1 MSSLLTNTSAMVA
14 LQTLRSINMDLD
26 KTNNHVSTGL
36 RVGTAADNAAYWSI
50 ATTLKSD
57 NSALSAVQD
66 SLGLGASTLSTTY
79 TGLDAAKSLLSDLK
93 DQLTTATGENV
104 DKSKI
109 QQSIDSIKAQL
120 AAVADGAS
128 FSGANWLATGSSTDL
143 TKSIVSSLSR
153 NSSNQLT
160 IGSIDVD
167 ISSIRLYGNGSSQL
181 GILDKTIAIAGY
193 GADSGNP
200 PTVETAAIDFAT
212 ADDTVTFNVTPTGG
226 STVLVTIDQT
236 TLANAGLSDTKIR
249 SNGDLVAVLNQALS
263 DAGVTGITASVDGTS
278 GNVAFTSASDFTIGG
293 ATDAGTD
300 TIDVTDLGL
309 SGSALTTSTTST
321 DAIAVSDIDITASG
335 VDGTT
340 IQDYLRVVDEALSQV
355 TDAAS
360 AVGAYQNRVTSQQTF
375 VKALIDA
382 NTTAV
387 GTLVDA
393 NMEEE
398 STKLKAL
405 QTQQQLAVQ
414 SLSIANSSTQN
425 ILVLFR

>member
-1 MSSLLTNTSAMVA
+1 MTSLLTNTSAMVA
-14 LQTLRSINMDLD
+14 LQTLRSINANLD
-26 KTNNHVSTGL
+26 TTSNRVSTGL
-36 RVGTAADNAAYWSI
+36 RVNTASDNTAYWSI
-50 ATTLKSD
+50 ATTIKSD
-57 NSALSAVQD
+57 NGALGAVGD
-66 SLGLGASTLSTTY
+66 SLSLGASTLATTY
-79 TGLDAAKSLLSDLK
+79 NGLDNAITSLNDLK
-93 DQLTTATGENV
+93 NQLTTATGENV
-104 DKSKI
+104 DKTKI
-109 QQSIDSIKAQL
+109 QQSIASIQSQL
-120 AAVADGAS
+120 KAVASGAS
-128 FSGANWLATGSSTDL
+128 FSGANWLSTGSSTDF

-153 NSSNQLT
+153 DSNNQLS
-160 IGSIDVD
+160 IGTIDVD
-167 ISSIRLYGNGSSQL
+167 ITDIRLYGDGSTQL

-193 GADSGNP
+193 GADSGNA

-212 ADDTVTFNVTPTGG
+212 ADDNITFNVTPSGG
-226 STVLVTIDQT
+226 STILVTIDQT
-236 TLANAGLSDTKIR
+236 TLANAGLTDTVIR
-249 SNGDLVAVLNQALS
+249 SNGDLIAVLNQALT
-263 DAGVTGITASVDGTS
+263 DAGVTGITASIDGTT

-300 TIDVTDLGL
+300 AIDVNDLGL
-309 SGSALTTSTTST
+309 DAAALTTSTTST
-321 DAIAVSDIDITASG
+321 DAISVNDIDITAVG
-335 VDGTT
+335 VTGTT
-340 IQDYLRVVDEALSQV
+340 IQDYLRVADEALSQV
-355 TDAAS
+355 TSAAS
-360 AVGAYQNRVTSQQTF
+360 AVGAVQNRVTSQQTF